1 VAFNI
6 RSAFQRIR
14 NDHYKTE
21 AEIQV
26 DREEKQPDNVS
37 VAKNLII
44 SVSDR
49 LLRADRTAP
58 WPLTGGSDKIVHYG
72 SDDDRPGYYMAS
84 KLPDT
89 FIFLTFD
96 DNGKGILVN
105 KSEFYSPASTLVK
118 VENIRDQRVL
128 NDIVVRLKQIHTIP
142 HKDFNTL
149 PRKSWSW
156 QVHP

>member
-1 VAFNI
+1 MAFNI
-6 RSAFQRIR
+6 KSAFQRIR
-14 NDHYKTE
+14 NDQYKTE

-26 DREEKQPDNVS
+26 DNEEKQPDNVR

-44 SVSDR
+44 SVADR

-58 WPLTGGSDKIVHYG
+58 WPMSGSDKVVHYS

-96 DNGKGILVN
+96 NSGKGVLVN
-105 KSEFYSPASTLVK
+105 KSDFYSPASTLVK
-118 VENIRDQRVL
+118 VEEIRDQRVL
-128 NDIVVRLKQIHTIP
+128 SDIVVRLKQIHAIP